1 MKILTPQAGRD
12 VLPVL
17 AAFCLFLSAIEYLI
31 PKPLPFMRI
40 GLSNLPLLLALNI
53 FPAGLWFLL
62 VALRIFGQALI
73 SGTLFSYVFIF
84 SLAGGL
90 ASAILMFTLRRLCS
104 PALVSLAGIG
114 LAGSLASNA
123 VQLGLAFFF
132 VFGDGVRYL
141 APPFLVAGLISG
153 LALGLFAE
161 VFTRKSRWYRL
172 LQAGELPC
180 GVASSTS
187 LPPVTTAPISAPRQK
202 TWDRVFS
209 PGFLFVAGLVLM
221 LIFLF
226 TRSLKWQIIQFAAYT
241 VLALLSGKRLKP
253 LFTLLV
259 MAGIV
264 AGNLL
269 APFGKVLCSLGPL
282 RITEGALLSGLKRAL
297 TLEGLFILSAAF
309 IRPGLRLPGFF
320 GSLLARTFGIFSLMQ
335 EKKPHFK
342 RGHIV
347 EEIDN
352 LLLGLSLPV
361 S

>member
-1 MKILTPQAGRD
+1 MTPQAGKA
-12 VLPVL
+12 VLPIL

-53 FPAGLWFLL
+53 FPAGSWFLL
-62 VALRIFGQALI
+62 VMLRIFGQALI
-73 SGTLFSYVFIF
+73 SGSLFSYVFIF
-84 SLAGGL
+84 SLSGGL
-90 ASAILMFTLRRLCS
+90 ASAILMFSLRRLCGS
-104 PALVSLAGIG
+104 ALLSLAGIS

-132 VFGDGVRYL
+132 IFGDGVRYL
-141 APPFLVAGLISG
+141 APPFLSAGLVSG

-161 VFTRKSRWYRL
+161 AFTRKSRWYRL
-172 LQAGELPC
+172 LQAGEPF
-180 GVASSTS
+180 
-187 LPPVTTAPISAPRQK
+187 PPVPETAISETKQRGP
-202 TWDRVFS
+202 DRIFS
-209 PGFLFVAGLVLM
+209 PVFLFIAGLVLM

-226 TRSLKWQIIQFAAYT
+226 TRSLKWQIIQFAVYT
-241 VLALLSGKRLKP
+241 FLALLSGKKLKP

-269 APFGKVLCSLGPL
+269 APFGKILYSLGPF
-282 RITEGALLSGLKRAL
+282 RITEGALFSGLRRAL
-297 TLEGLFILSAAF
+297 TLEGLFMLSAAF
-309 IRPGLRLPGFF
+309 IRPGLRFPGFF

-335 EKKPHFK
+335 EKKTHFK
-342 RGHIV
+342 KGHIV

-352 LLLGLSLPV
+352 LLLDLSQPER
-361 S
+361 

>member
-1 MKILTPQAGRD
+1 M
-12 VLPVL
+12 LPIL

-53 FPAGLWFLL
+53 FPAGSWFLL
-62 VALRIFGQALI
+62 VMLRIFGQALI
-73 SGTLFSYVFIF
+73 SGSLFSYVFIF
-84 SLAGGL
+84 SLSGGL
-90 ASAILMFTLRRLCS
+90 ASAILMFSLRRLCGS
-104 PALVSLAGIG
+104 ALLSLAGIS

-132 VFGDGVRYL
+132 IFGDGVRYL
-141 APPFLVAGLISG
+141 APPFLSAGLVSG

-161 VFTRKSRWYRL
+161 AFTRKSRWYRL
-172 LQAGELPC
+172 LQAGEPF
-180 GVASSTS
+180 
-187 LPPVTTAPISAPRQK
+187 PPVPETAISETKQRGP
-202 TWDRVFS
+202 DRIFS
-209 PGFLFVAGLVLM
+209 PVFLFIAGLVLM

-226 TRSLKWQIIQFAAYT
+226 TRSLKWQIIQFAVYT
-241 VLALLSGKRLKP
+241 FLALLSGKKLKP

-269 APFGKVLCSLGPL
+269 APFGKILYSLGPF
-282 RITEGALLSGLKRAL
+282 RITEGALFSGLRRAL
-297 TLEGLFILSAAF
+297 TLEGLFMLSAAF
-309 IRPGLRLPGFF
+309 IRPGLRFPGFF

-335 EKKPHFK
+335 EKKTHFK
-342 RGHIV
+342 KGHIV

-352 LLLGLSLPV
+352 LLLDLSQPER
-361 S
+361 

>member
-1 MKILTPQAGRD
+1 LTPQAGEA
-12 VLPVL
+12 VLPIL

-40 GLSNLPLLLALNI
+40 GLSNLPLLLALDI
-53 FPAGLWFLL
+53 FPAGSWFLL
-62 VALRIFGQALI
+62 VMLRIFGQALI

-84 SLAGGL
+84 SLSGGL
-90 ASAILMFTLRRLCS
+90 ASAILMFSLRRLCGS
-104 PALVSLAGIG
+104 ALLSLAGIS

-141 APPFLVAGLISG
+141 APPFLSAGLVSG

-161 VFTRKSRWYRL
+161 AFTRKSRWYRL
-172 LQAGELPC
+172 LEF
-180 GVASSTS
+180 
-187 LPPVTTAPISAPRQK
+187 PPVPETAISKPKQGAPA
-202 TWDRVFS
+202 RVFG
-209 PGFLFVAGLVLM
+209 PVFLFAAGLVLM

-226 TRSLKWQIIQFAAYT
+226 TRSLKWQIIQFAFYT
-241 VLALLSGKRLKP
+241 LLALLSGKRLKP

-264 AGNLL
+264 GGNLL
-269 APFGKVLCSLGPL
+269 APFGKVLYSLGPL
-282 RITEGALLSGLKRAL
+282 RITEGALLSGLRRAF
-297 TLEGLFILSAAF
+297 TLEGLFMLSAAF

-342 RGHIV
+342 KGHII

-352 LLLGLSLPV
+352 LLLDLSLPV

>member
-1 MKILTPQAGRD
+1 LTPQAGESA
-12 VLPVL
+12 LPIL

-53 FPAGLWFLL
+53 FPAGSWFLL
-62 VALRIFGQALI
+62 VTLRIFGQALI

-84 SLAGGL
+84 SLSGGL
-90 ASAILMFTLRRLCS
+90 ASAILMFSLRRLCGS
-104 PALVSLAGIG
+104 ALLSLAGIG

-141 APPFLVAGLISG
+141 APPFLFAGLVSG

-161 VFTRKSRWYRL
+161 AFTRKSRWYRL
-172 LQAGELPC
+172 LETGEPF
-180 GVASSTS
+180 
-187 LPPVTTAPISAPRQK
+187 PPVPETAISK
-202 TWDRVFS
+202 TKQRAQDRIFS
-209 PGFLFVAGLVLM
+209 PVFLFAAGLVLM

-226 TRSLKWQIIQFAAYT
+226 TRSLKWQIIQFTFYT
-241 VLALLSGKRLKP
+241 ILALLSGKRLKP

-269 APFGKVLCSLGPL
+269 APFGKVLYNLGSL
-282 RITEGALLSGLKRAL
+282 RITEGALLSGLRRAL
-297 TLEGLFILSAAF
+297 TLEGLFMLSAAF
-309 IRPGLRLPGFF
+309 IRPGLKLPGFF

-342 RGHIV
+342 KGHII

-352 LLLGLSLPV
+352 LLLDLSLPV